1 MVKARSLIVLCLLA
15 AVSLFTASAW
25 ADVNFVGVVN
35 PLEKLIKDAEAKGDW
50 KNVEVYTT
58 RLISYLRANGGHK
71 YDAQIVGWYEKRAQA
86 EAKQGKYNEAANTVR
101 ESHAWKADAGNIDKV
116 MKFEKNDMD
125 QRDYYNKTLEFYNKR
140 MTLKQEILSMAQEK
154 EKLVKALLKQKDVKK
169 EELEKLRADL
179 KAINEKIAAKREE
192 VKKVHE
198 QYQKDVEGYRKDGIV
213 FNTNQSTLLQEK
225 ARKLQTVNDQIQQ
238 AQNNAQKGLLEI
250 VEKYKVGWD
259 GLEERL
265 VKMQDVQNKIMDL
278 HKKMLALLDKK
289 PFGDAERKELEALK
303 AELEKLMLEHDKL
316 MTEIENAFMDAKVFN
331 KLTIDQQKKYM
342 EIFDAIRKTQT
353 VIAETAKLIE
363 KKMKEVLFVFGD
375 LNGDGKVD
383 KADLDK
389 MWRDYLVT
397 PIFKSWP
404 PIWRPVPYNK
414 AADVDGDG
422 RITWA
427 DYQLVK
433 EVVNGTR
440 KTFPVDPNNL
450 PGDMD
455 GDGALDSDDINMLAR
470 VMLNPGNYVRT
481 AFLKIADLNGDGKVN
496 YEDLVALVKKMGE
509 KKDEPVAPVDG
520 SASSAPAATD
530 AATGTG
536 EASGQTDATDGS
548 SGAAADN
555 IGSAY

>member
-1 MVKARSLIVLCLLA
+1 VLCLLA
-15 AVSLFTASAW
+15 AVSLFTATAW

-35 PLEKLIKDAEAKGDW
+35 PLEKLIKDAEAKQNW
-50 KNVEVYTT
+50 KAVEAYTT
-58 RLISYLRANGGHK
+58 RLITYLRANGGHK
-71 YDAQIVGWYEKRAQA
+71 YDAQIVSWYEKRSQA

-101 ESHAWKADAGNIDKV
+101 ESHAWKADSGNVDKV
-116 MKFEKNDMD
+116 MKFERNDMD

-140 MTLKQEILSMAQEK
+140 LTLKQEILTLAQEK
-154 EKLVKALLKQKDVKK
+154 EKLVKDMLQKKDVKK
-169 EELEKLRADL
+169 ADLEKMQADI

-198 QYQKDVEGYRKDGIV
+198 QYQKDVDGYRKDGLV
-213 FNTNQSTLLQEK
+213 FNSNQSTLLQEK
-225 ARKLQTVNDQIQQ
+225 ARKIQNVNDKIQTT
-238 AQNNAQKGLLEI
+238 QNNVQKGLLEI
-250 VEKYKVGWD
+250 VEKYKVSWE

-278 HKKMLALLDKK
+278 HKKILALLDKK
-289 PFGDAERKELEALK
+289 PFGEAERKELEALK
-303 AELEKLMLEHDKL
+303 ADLDKLMLEHEKL
-316 MTEIENAFMDAKVFN
+316 MTEIENAFMDTKTFN

-342 EIFDAIRKTQT
+342 DIFDAIRKTQT

-363 KKMKEVLFVFGD
+363 KKMKEVLFVYGD
-375 LNGDGKVD
+375 LTGDGKVD
-383 KADLDK
+383 KADLEK
-389 MWRDYLVT
+389 MWREYLVT

-427 DYQLVK
+427 DYQLMK
-433 EVVNGTR
+433 EVVGGAR

-455 GDGALDSDDINMLAR
+455 GDGALDSDDINRLAR
-470 VMLNPGNYVRT
+470 VMLNPGDYVRT
-481 AFLKIADLNGDGKVN
+481 AFIKIADLNGDGKVN
-496 YEDLVALVKKMGE
+496 FEDLIALVKKLGE
-509 KKDEPVAPVDG
+509 KKDEAAAPADG
-520 SASSAPAATD
+520 STAAPAPTD

-536 EASGQTDATDGS
+536 EATGQTDATDPSQTGT
-548 SGAAADN
+548 AADN
-555 IGSAY
+555 INSAY